1 MSSKDEACVATLSRK
16 RPADGPS
23 DDESLPRDGEPTL
36 SEQRPLAGS
45 NVAASVAGSVAA
57 SVADS
62 VAASV
67 ADSVAA
73 ASVEAGFDASDL
85 NATDPQPWAVLA
97 LDVETHGWAERPPD
111 PYINKMHRG
120 QFGKVRFSDVQLNL
134 TFAHLVQVGWCAFAA
149 NGDVLRRQELCVC
162 DAPSCQQRAI
172 DVHGLTDLMLADRG
186 VPLTAVLRQLAVALT
201 RLQRDGGLL
210 VAHAMEFDGGTLLC
224 EYERAGCD
232 EDAALLTGLATAG
245 VCTMHAA
252 AAQQQGDLVS
262 RSEAQL
268 RNPGFKSKW
277 PKGVKEMQQQLDSL
291 QAQISCLLNM
301 SRFMNMFCTGRVIT
315 TDQMIALLDHPAF
328 RYADGSAASIHLNSI
343 APDHLTGGVDEMYQ
357 VNANGPEFWSR
368 GGYAKPAGVWYAVG
382 SSWMEWCKWE
392 MPEWLNTD
400 RFVYLLIMDKSDVK
414 QLHDDNTTEKFITEL
429 STAQGQEIQWSRVA
443 DMWSGVEIN
452 PYSYTFRNKAVW
464 YNSWDVASGVIWNTH
479 RTPIRARH
487 IATRRDDGYYFIQ
500 PGAPLEYLE

>member
-1 MSSKDEACVATLSRK
+1 MSSADNTCVAALSGK

-172 DVHGLTDLMLADRG
+172 DVHGLTDLMLAERG
-186 VPLTAVLRQLAVALT
+186 VPLTAVL
-201 RLQRDGGLL
+201 L
-210 VAHAMEFDGGTLLC
+210 VAHAMGFDGGTLLC

-268 RNPGFKSKW
+268 RNPGFRCKY
-277 PKGVKEMQQQLDSL
+277 PT
-291 QAQISCLLNM
+291 I
-301 SRFMNMFCTGRVIT
+301 
-315 TDQMIALLDHPAF
+315 
-328 RYADGSAASIHLNSI
+328 
-343 APDHLTGGVDEMYQ
+343 
-357 VNANGPEFWSR
+357 PE
-368 GGYAKPAGVWYAVG
+368 G
-382 SSWMEWCKWE
+382 
-392 MPEWLNTD
+392 
-400 RFVYLLIMDKSDVK
+400 
-414 QLHDDNTTEKFITEL
+414 L
-429 STAQGQEIQWSRVA
+429 STRRESGCRHHEGGGTVGECQHEASSLEKATGPLLTIQRE
-443 DMWSGVEIN
+443 SGTLDALT
-452 PYSYTFRNKAVW
+452 PPPATQL
-464 YNSWDVASGVIWNTH
+464 SWRED
-479 RTPIRARH
+479 
-487 IATRRDDGYYFIQ
+487 
-500 PGAPLEYLE
+500 